1 MAAKTAS
8 LPGIPRNY
16 KIALE
21 GIETGHQF
29 DIIPGYLNMHAAIG
43 PEFAKAVNGE
53 VTIEQA
59 AVNMKRASD
68 EALQKAAR

>member
-1 MAAKTAS
+1 V
-8 LPGIPRNY
+8 L
-16 KIALE
+16 
-21 GIETGHQF
+21 
-29 DIIPGYLNMHAAIG
+29 G